1 MSSALARVRVIAL
14 GNADAG
20 DDAAALSVLDAL
32 AADPVPGVE
41 LELVRA
47 GRPGVGLLDWLETE
61 LGVVLVDVI
70 RAGETPGTVRVFELA
85 EAQRL
90 ADARAQSSSHAFGPA
105 EVLRLGEALGRAL
118 PRGYVVGIEGAR
130 FEPGSGLSDEVAA
143 ALGAL
148 RVAVG
153 RCAHAL
159 ARGAEEG

>member
-1 MSSALARVRVIAL
+1 VSASLGRVRVIAL

-20 DDAAALSVLDAL
+20 DDAAALTVVEML
-32 AADPVPGVE
+32 ANDPVPAVE
-41 LELVRA
+41 LDIVRA

-61 LGVVLVDVI
+61 LPVVLVDVI
-70 RAGETPGTVRVFELA
+70 QAGDAPGTVRVFELA

-90 ADARAQSSSHAFGPA
+90 ADARPQSSSHAFGPA
-105 EVLRLGEALGRAL
+105 EVLRLGEALGRVL

-130 FEPGSGLSDEVAA
+130 FVPGSGLSEGVVA

-153 RCAHAL
+153 RCAYAL
-159 ARGAEEG
+159 ARGAEES